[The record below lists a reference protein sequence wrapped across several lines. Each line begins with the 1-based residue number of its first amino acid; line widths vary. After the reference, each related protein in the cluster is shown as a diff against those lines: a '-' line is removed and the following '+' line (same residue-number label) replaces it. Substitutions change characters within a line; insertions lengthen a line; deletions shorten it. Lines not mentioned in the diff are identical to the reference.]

1 MIFYLIVVPKHI
13 SILNMYQTFYIT
25 LLNIAIFIQYQKCQI
40 ILELHIEYAV
50 LTNRLERTYFSC
62 LLKRKSKCTH
72 YIILLFSN
80 AKDIY
85 VKKNNNFEQ
94 ILHVYTSYTK
104 LDKLR

>member
-62 LLKRKSKCTH
+62 LLKRKSKCT
-72 YIILLFSN
+72 
-80 AKDIY
+80 
-85 VKKNNNFEQ
+85 
-94 ILHVYTSYTK
+94 
-104 LDKLR
+104 